1 MNAATVL
8 LLGLTFGI
16 GCVIEPEAPPVQDQ
30 EEETE
35 LADISVSYQ
44 LDPRLTR
51 GSYMGS
57 RWVSP
62 PTYVRVGNKEGVE
75 IQIAVNGVEGSG
87 ADVEIRPNIESSNPD
102 LLSVSR
108 TDSTYGANPQ
118 ANQYTA
124 RMRGPGKASL
134 RISSG
139 GRTRLLEF
147 VGEKTRAGS
156 LQVSVKQDR
165 SAAK

>member
-1 MNAATVL
+1 MTTSTVW
-8 LLGLTFGI
+8 LLGLTLGI
-16 GCVIEPEAPPVQDQ
+16 GCMIEPEAPPAQ
-30 EEETE
+30 EEAV
-35 LADISVSYQ
+35 ADLTDIAVSYQ

-62 PTYVRVGNKEGVE
+62 PTYVRVGNKDGVE
-75 IQIAVNGVEGSG
+75 IEIAVNGVEGSG

-108 TDSTYGANPQ
+108 SQSTTAGANPQ
-118 ANQYTA
+118 ANHYTA
-124 RMRGPGKASL
+124 RMRGPGTASL
-134 RISSG
+134 RVSSG

-156 LQVSVKQDR
+156 LQVSVTQAG